1 MLQIDQLGWPNVRL
15 VNPGPRLQSSGLFD
29 SQLTA
34 ISYTNQILYHV
45 NLELDTRCTVC
56 ILVRSLTLNSVT
68 SQSLFRCQSCNLV
81 ICDVNFYN
89 FSNIL
94 AYNGHTVSNRFVLF
108 PMGFLVV
115 YFVFDPFCINL
126 N

>member
-45 NLELDTRCTVC
+45 NFELDTCCTVC
-56 ILVRSLTLNSVT
+56 VLVRSLTLNFVT

-81 ICDVNFYN
+81 ICGVNLYN

-94 AYNGHTVSNRFVLF
+94 ALMAIRFQTDLF
-108 PMGFLVV
+108 
-115 YFVFDPFCINL
+115 YFQWASSWCTLCFIPLISI
-126 N
+126 

>member
-15 VNPGPRLQSSGLFD
+15 VYLGPRLQSSGLFD

-34 ISYTNQILYHV
+34 ISYTNKILYHV

-81 ICDVNFYN
+81 ICGSTCITFPISSHIMVIRFQTDLFY
-89 FSNIL
+89 FQWASSWCTLSLIPF
-94 AYNGHTVSNRFVLF
+94 VS
-108 PMGFLVV
+108 
-115 YFVFDPFCINL
+115 I
-126 N
+126 